1 MKIKKAHIIGGIFI
15 LFAVGLA
22 LNAFQSALTPY
33 VTVAEAKAHGRS
45 VQVAGMIVK
54 GSDRYDLDTNKL
66 VFTLRED
73 GGAKMIVIYD
83 GAKPANFD
91 DATKTVAIGHYK
103 KDEAAFEAK
112 ELLVKCPTKYE
123 GRVKGE

>member
-1 MKIKKAHIIGGIFI
+1 MRIKKAHIVGCVFI
-15 LFAVGLA
+15 VLAVGLA

-33 VTVAEAKAHGRS
+33 VTVAEAKAHGRP
-45 VQVAGMIVK
+45 VQVAGMAMR

-73 GGAKMIVIYD
+73 GGAKMVVEYG
-83 GAKPANFD
+83 GARPGNFD
-91 DATKTVAIGHYK
+91 DVTKIVAIGRYAK
-103 KDEAAFEAK
+103 GRAVFEAR

-123 GRVKGE
+123 GRVRGE

>member
-1 MKIKKAHIIGGIFI
+1 MKIQKAHIVGGVVI
-15 LFAVGLA
+15 LLAMGLA
-22 LNAFQSALTPY
+22 VNAFQSALTPY
-33 VTVAEAKAHGRS
+33 VTVAEAMAHGRS
-45 VQVAGMIVK
+45 VQVAGMTVD

-73 GGAKMIVIYD
+73 GGAKMVVEYD
-83 GAKPANFD
+83 GARPGNFD
-91 DATKTVAIGHYK
+91 DATKIVAIGHYA
-103 KDEAAFEAK
+103 KDKALFEAK